1 MFDLHANCR
10 IKCHFALF
18 LQLRYLAVRY
28 VCALTNGTFLGTD
41 ESFATAIL
49 LVVVFVITMGPIMQE
64 RTASATLKRL
74 PAKEKVRMKNAEN
87 TGIVARYE

>member
-1 MFDLHANCR
+1 M
-10 IKCHFALF
+10 
-18 LQLRYLAVRY
+18 RY
-28 VCALTNGTFLGTD
+28 VYALTNGTFLGTD

-49 LVVVFVITMGPIMQE
+49 HYVVLIITMGSIMQE

-87 TGIVARYE
+87 TGVVARYV